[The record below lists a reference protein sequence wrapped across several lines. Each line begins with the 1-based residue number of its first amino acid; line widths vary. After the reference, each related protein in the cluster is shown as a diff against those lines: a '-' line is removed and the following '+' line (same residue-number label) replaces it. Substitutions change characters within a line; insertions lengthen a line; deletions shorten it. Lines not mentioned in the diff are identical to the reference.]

1 MILITVE
8 QLRTISPNAHE
19 DILEGIV
26 PYLNKYLDQYQVNT
40 ELRLIHFLGQTA
52 EESAGYRTLV
62 EYGNG
67 EEYEGR
73 RDLGNIMRG
82 DGPRYKGRG
91 MIQLTGRS
99 NYRTYGNI
107 LHYPLE
113 QNPEL
118 AATPEVAVQTAL
130 EYWKQRNLNFYADRD
145 DINDI
150 TRKINGGLNG
160 LQSRQAFTDRA
171 DNIFKPLFPS

>member
-1 MILITVE
+1 MIEIIAQ
-8 QLRTISPNAHE
+8 QLRIISPDASE
-19 DILEGIV
+19 KILEGII
-26 PYLNKYLDQYQVNT
+26 PYLNKYLDHYEVNT

-62 EYGNG
+62 EYGSG

-118 AATPEVAVQTAL
+118 AASPEIAVQTAL
-130 EYWKQRNLNFYADRD
+130 QYWKERNLNFYADKD
-145 DINDI
+145 DITTI
-150 TRKINGGLNG
+150 TKRINGGLNG
-160 LQSRQAFTDRA
+160 LQSRQVYTDRA
-171 DNIFKPLFPS
+171 DNVFKSLFPS